1 MIDSVRV
8 YLDGPSGAGA
18 LTGQAT
24 YGFSR
29 PDIAA
34 LYGAR
39 FVGEF
44 YGLYAMVGRF
54 ASIIGPFL
62 WGHIADTLGL
72 GRPAAVASLLVF
84 IVLAFVVL
92 QAVDDRPRE

>member
-44 YGLYAMVGRF
+44 YGLYAMV
-54 ASIIGPFL
+54 L